1 MGHSTAGEVPSSKVV
16 LVMLSTGKQG
26 GAVVRALAE
35 INHSAPEDTAPW
47 LILAQT
53 REPTSTKSKAL
64 ESLPGVRL
72 HKGSPDDPT
81 ALFASAPGPV
91 YAVFSVQQSVD
102 NPKGVKGEVV
112 QANALADAAAKH
124 GVKHFV
130 YTSVNFGGAP
140 EDKTYVP
147 HFESKRL
154 AEEHLKTTH
163 PSLPTTILR
172 PVTFMDQ
179 IVLGDPKSATT
190 QVTKLMFLT
199 QLKPTTR
206 LQFIAVSDIGK
217 IAALVLQDPEHYI
230 GKDVDLAGDQLSPK
244 DLEDGW
250 REVFGEEMRPNMMGG
265 TALAWAVRAGVKELR
280 LMFKF
285 FNEIGFTADIPALQA
300 QHPGLKDWKTFLR
313 TEVKNP
319 PST

>member
-1 MGHSTAGEVPSSKVV
+1 MSADPVADSPAVGEGSNANSKVV

-26 GAVVRALAE
+26 GAVTRALAKV
-35 INHSAPEDTAPW
+35 NQSAPGDAAPW

-53 REPTSTKSKAL
+53 RDITSAKSKAL

-72 HKGSPDDPT
+72 HKGSPDDPA

-102 NPKGVKGEVV
+102 NPV

-130 YTSVNFGGAP
+130 YTSVNFGGVP
-140 EDKTYVP
+140 GDKTDVP

-154 AEEHLKTTH
+154 AEAHLKAKH
-163 PSLPTTILR
+163 PKLPTTILR

-179 IVLGDPKSATT
+179 LVAGDPQSATT
-190 QVTKLMFLT
+190 RVTKIMFLT
-199 QLKPTTR
+199 QLKSTAR
-206 LQFIAVSDIGK
+206 LQFIACSDIGGV
-217 IAALVLQDPEHYI
+217 AAMVLQNPERYI

-244 DLEDGW
+244 DLADGW
-250 REVFGEEMRPNMMGG
+250 REVFGEEMRQ
-265 TALAWAVRAGVKELR
+265 
-280 LMFKF
+280 F
-285 FNEIGFTADIPALQA
+285 FNEIGFNVDIPALRGQY
-300 QHPGLKDWKTFLR
+300 PELKNWKTFLR
-313 TEVKNP
+313 TEVQKP
-319 PST
+319 TS